1 MALLW
6 SLFCDASS
14 SADLNGKLFALGVSN
29 EFTGLL
35 LDVFCGTGRLIDG
48 TTFFGSLTVAYLFQ
62 GLVTLLDGLFSG
74 LLLECDLTDFL
85 KVFFTN
91 LFLSGCKLCHIGV
104 VTLFHVL
111 VSTFEDG
118 ILLNAGNCVFL
129 LYTTKSSIGIILTS
143 TKINGS

>member
-14 SADLNGKLFALGVSN
+14 STDLNWKLFALGVSN

-35 LDVFCGTGRLIDG
+35 LDVFCGTGRLING
-48 TTFFGSLTVAYLFQ
+48 TTFLGSLTVADLFQ

-85 KVFFTN
+85 KVFFAN
-91 LFLSGCKLCHIGV
+91 LLLRGCELCHISV

-118 ILLNAGNCVFL
+118 ILLNTLNGFL
-129 LYTTKSSIGIILTS
+129 FFYTAEACFRVILTS
-143 TKINGS
+143 TEVNSS